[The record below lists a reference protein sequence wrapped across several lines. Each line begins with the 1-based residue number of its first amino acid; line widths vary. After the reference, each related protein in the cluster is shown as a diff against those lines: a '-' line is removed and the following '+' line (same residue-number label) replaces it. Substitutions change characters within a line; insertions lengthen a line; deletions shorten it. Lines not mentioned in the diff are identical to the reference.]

1 MNFKVSQQIILCVCD
16 FCKNSLPPHLVSLLP
31 WNLYGKF
38 AVMTS
43 DAKDKIQYGTAV
55 AMLASGMVLTFC
67 SFFMLGDVLDGV
79 LWYTGQTMVYAGSI
93 FGITMFIRTKSG
105 EIKSYIDDRLG
116 VRKDSQEE

>member
-1 MNFKVSQQIILCVCD
+1 
-16 FCKNSLPPHLVSLLP
+16 
-31 WNLYGKF
+31 
-38 AVMTS
+38 MTS

-67 SFFMLGDVLDGV
+67 SFFMLGE
-79 LWYTGQTMVYAGSI
+79 
-93 FGITMFIRTKSG
+93 G